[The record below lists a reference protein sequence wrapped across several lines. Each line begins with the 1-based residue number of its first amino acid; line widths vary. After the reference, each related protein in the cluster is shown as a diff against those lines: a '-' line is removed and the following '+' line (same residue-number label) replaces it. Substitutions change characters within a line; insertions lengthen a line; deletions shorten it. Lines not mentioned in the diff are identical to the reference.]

1 LRIVTVKLPE
11 AYVEVLDRLVAMGR
25 YTSRSEAIR
34 IAIRDLIAR
43 EAEIYAK
50 LLGVR
55 GET

>member
-1 LRIVTVKLPE
+1 MRIVTVKLPE